1 MLTWCADVAGRR
13 EETTQIQRWDKRFV
27 RTRKW
32 KEMKRTEREIKV
44 KSLMDKLKDFFSKE
58 LRNDR

>member
-1 MLTWCADVAGRR
+1 MLTWCADVARRR
-13 EETTQIQRWDKRFV
+13 EETTQIQRWDKSFV

-32 KEMKRTEREIKV
+32 KEMKRTEE
-44 KSLMDKLKDFFSKE
+44 FFSKE

>member
-1 MLTWCADVAGRR
+1 MARRR

-32 KEMKRTEREIKV
+32 KEMKRMEREIKV
-44 KSLMDKLKDFFSKE
+44 KSLMDKLKEFFSKE
-58 LRNDR
+58 FRNDR